1 MKSSCLIQMEPENLK
16 NGSEGVAGENISNL
30 AFKNG
35 NGSSLPVRNTP
46 LWDNHTETEN
56 FLTFKNA
63 KFPNSNF
70 SQPLRLVEGWGCTLC
85 NLLRPQKLLKMV
97 KFLLKIL

>member
-1 MKSSCLIQMEPENLK
+1 MEPENLK

-35 NGSSLPVRNTP
+35 NGSSLPVRNTFRRRTTLKLKISWP
-46 LWDNHTETEN
+46 SRMQKSQIPTLPNLWGW
-56 FLTFKNA
+56 
-63 KFPNSNF
+63 
-70 SQPLRLVEGWGCTLC
+70 LRDGDAHYEPYYASV
-85 NLLRPQKLLKMV
+85 LKMV